1 MGNEALVKPWELI
14 TQWWI
19 KADCNNH
26 KWSGGPPMALKQLLL
41 RCKFLLNQV
50 ITDNFVSPNCLWNVP
65 IIDLCY
71 LTCLLQS
78 MTKNVS
84 EVAKASQLL
93 KVAVKSRYWL
103 SLWSLNDALRRS
115 RTLLRRSTNVDR
127 PLF

>member
-1 MGNEALVKPWELI
+1 
-14 TQWWI
+14 
-19 KADCNNH
+19 
-26 KWSGGPPMALKQLLL
+26 MALKQLLL

-50 ITDNFVSPNCLWNVP
+50 ITDNFVSPNCLCNVP

-84 EVAKASQLL
+84 EEVAKASQLL

-103 SLWSLNDALRRS
+103 SL
-115 RTLLRRSTNVDR
+115 
-127 PLF
+127 